1 MELQL
6 ESLKYQDL
14 AVQSGIKS
22 FEGTEK
28 APLIMSFKALIQRN

>member
-14 AVQSGIKS
+14 AVQGSKN

-28 APLIMSFKALIQRN
+28 NTFW

>member
-1 MELQL
+1 MQLKL

-14 AVQSGIKS
+14 AVQSVVKL

-28 APLIMSFKALIQRN
+28 NTFDNACF